1 MAVSIV
7 IELTGHII
15 DSLTLAKVIDKIQM
29 TGFDYQV
36 NDLRVGQG
44 KSDISQAQLSIW
56 APSQEDLDLLLDELR
71 VYGALALREEPPTW
85 LICQQAGKAPTGS
98 HLRCDPQTQVF
109 INETMGWTDVKAMD
123 HNHVIVLKE
132 NQPMWQ
138 SVSKLVPG
146 DQVAALIQGI
156 RVAPIRH
163 C

>member
-1 MAVSIV
+1 MSVSIV
-7 IELTGHII
+7 VELTGHII

-56 APSQEDLDLLLDELR
+56 APSQEDLDILLDELR

-85 LICQQAGKAPTGS
+85 LICQEAGKAPTGAYQ
-98 HLRCDPQTQVF
+98 RCEPQTQVF
-109 INETMGWTDVKAMD
+109 RKETMSWTNVQSME
-123 HNHVIVLKE
+123 HYHVIVMKE
-132 NQPMWQ
+132 DQPTWQ
-138 SVSKLVPG
+138 PVSQLVPG
-146 DQVAALIQGI
+146 DQVAALVQGI

-163 C
+163 T